1 MGNSLKDVQISR
13 FKKQQ
18 QQQQHILDLSSKD
31 AL

>member
-1 MGNSLKDVQISR
+1 MYKLAD
-13 FKKQQ
+13 FKIQQ

>member
-1 MGNSLKDVQISR
+1 MYKLAD